1 VYRTG
6 HLGTSLLLYAPVGY
20 VLLGSRPLLAVLG
33 GVAVVALASLPDI
46 DHQLPGIEH
55 RGLTHSLL
63 FVAGIGA
70 VGWLAGTFLA
80 GLGAGGTVSLA
91 GVTLGVAG
99 FGGFVG
105 AYAIL
110 AHLAGDIITPAG
122 VPLFWPLPTNVS
134 LSLVGADNTV
144 ANYGLLG
151 AGVVAT
157 AGVLAAAGPV

>member
-1 VYRTG
+1 
-6 HLGTSLLLYAPVGY
+6 
-20 VLLGSRPLLAVLG
+20 
-33 GVAVVALASLPDI
+33 
-46 DHQLPGIEH
+46 
-55 RGLTHSLL
+55 
-63 FVAGIGA
+63 
-70 VGWLAGTFLA
+70 
-80 GLGAGGTVSLA
+80 VSLA

-157 AGVLAAAGPV
+157 AGVLVAAGPV